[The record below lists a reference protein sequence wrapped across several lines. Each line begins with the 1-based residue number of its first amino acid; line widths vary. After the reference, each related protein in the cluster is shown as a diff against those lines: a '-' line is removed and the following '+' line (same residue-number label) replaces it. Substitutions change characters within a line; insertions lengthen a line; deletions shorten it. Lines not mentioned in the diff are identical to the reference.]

1 MKNIARRYS
10 RRLFL
15 TLAAFTLTHSALRA
29 KEPFEPIRVACVG
42 DSITYGAGVAE
53 REKNCYPAV
62 LGQLLGVGYEV
73 KNFGVSGA
81 TLLKNGDK
89 PYWKQGAFQAATD
102 FAPQIVV
109 IKLGTNDTKPQN
121 WKLKAEF
128 AGDLGAMVDHF
139 AALPSKPRVWLC
151 LPVPVHRANFGINAP
166 GLGEAMALIRQV
178 AAEKKTG
185 LIDLHAA
192 LLPHP
197 ELFKDGIHPNA
208 EGAAL
213 IAKAVGEALATK
225 VPAGK

>member
-1 MKNIARRYS
+1 MIAPMLS
-10 RRLFL
+10 RRLFIA
-15 TLAAFTLTHSALRA
+15 LAAFTLA
-29 KEPFEPIRVACVG
+29 PFTMLAEAPGGTIRVACVG
-42 DSITYGAGVAE
+42 DSITYGSGVAE

-62 LGQLLGVGYEV
+62 LGQLLGAGYEV

-121 WKLKAEF
+121 WKRKEEF
-128 AGDLGAMVDHF
+128 AGDLAAMVEQF
-139 AALPSKPRVWLC
+139 AGLPSKPKVWLC

-166 GLGEAMALIRQV
+166 GLDEAMALIRQV

-213 IAKAVGEALATK
+213 IAKAVNEALAAK
-225 VPAGK
+225 VGSAPK